1 MLPIVLDAAKLRIA
15 LVGEGPRAERRL
27 GLLRAGGAAN
37 VETFAKPPESY
48 AGFDIVY
55 FVDADRAAAAQARA
69 QGALVNV
76 EDVLDLC
83 DFHTPAILRRGDLTV
98 TVSTSGR
105 AAGLSAVLVE
115 YLARIFEPVWALRLA
130 ILEAKRRTWRAEG
143 LNHPQIR
150 AKLAGTVDQAGW
162 LPALDTSADA
172 SARSQSQ
179 KDETL
184 RKTSL
189 AVGQTM

>member
-15 LVGEGPRAERRL
+15 LVGAGPRAERRL
-27 GLLRAGGAAN
+27 GLLREGGAAD
-37 VETFAKPPESY
+37 VAVFAKPPASY
-48 AGFDIVY
+48 AGFDLVY
-55 FVDADRAAAAQARA
+55 FVEADRAAAAQARA

-83 DFHTPAILRRGDLTV
+83 DFHTPAIVRRGDLTL
-98 TVSTSGR
+98 TVSTAGR

-143 LNHPQIR
+143 LTHPQIR

-162 LPALDTSADA
+162 LPALETSADA

-179 KDETL
+179 NDETL
-184 RKTSL
+184 RKTSF

>member
-27 GLLRAGGAAN
+27 ALLREGGADKVA
-37 VETFAKPPESY
+37 VFATAPETY
-48 AGFDIVY
+48 AGFDLVY
-55 FVDADRAAAAQARA
+55 FVEADRKAAAEARA

-76 EDVLDLC
+76 EDVLEFC
-83 DFHTPAILRRGDLTV
+83 DFHTPAILRRADLTV
-98 TVSTSGR
+98 TVSTAGR
-105 AAGLSAVLVE
+105 AAGLAAVLVE
-115 YLARIFEPVWALRLA
+115 YLARIFEPAWALRLA

-150 AKLAGTVDQAGW
+150 AKLKSTVDHAGW
-162 LPALDTSADA
+162 LPDLAPSADA